1 MSVMLA
7 ANDGHYLDLLIH
19 QNLQNSE
26 IQLHLHV
33 LGGVLLDS
41 SSAM

>member
-19 QNLQNSE
+19 QKLQNSE
-26 IQLHLHV
+26 IQLLHV
-33 LGGVLLDS
+33 LGGILLDS
-41 SSAM
+41 TSTM